1 MQRHN
6 TNYANIEL
14 CNQIDA
20 QIMQNLIEED
30 QEHLVSVACA
40 WQQRV
45 YSAAMDGFYC
55 GYRAAYEIMDA
66 IDPLVK
72 VRCVDKI
79 LTMEYH
85 LGYIQPYSEVER
97 LRDMAA

>member
-1 MQRHN
+1 
-6 TNYANIEL
+6 
-14 CNQIDA
+14 
-20 QIMQNLIEED
+20 
-30 QEHLVSVACA
+30 
-40 WQQRV
+40 
-45 YSAAMDGFYC
+45 
-55 GYRAAYEIMDA
+55 MDA

-97 LRDMAA
+97 LRDLAA